1 MKKNRLQKKLNKT
14 IKALKDA
21 EKQVSQLQN
30 DRAIVMK
37 KMVETDM
44 FTVKEVSELASMTR
58 QMVYK
63 IVGKKVTM
71 SDISVNEASTNVLL
85 AELESR
91 GIISIARKL
100 DTYLPTEKEKVI
112 ATGVAYNMDNPRQ
125 VLAEVL
131 SYQYAYERIALE
143 TLDIYK
149 NDEEQYEDW
158 FKGEGTI

>member
-1 MKKNRLQKKLNKT
+1 
-14 IKALKDA
+14 
-21 EKQVSQLQN
+21 
-30 DRAIVMK
+30 
-37 KMVETDM
+37 
-44 FTVKEVSELASMTR
+44 
-58 QMVYK
+58 
-63 IVGKKVTM
+63 M

-112 ATGVAYNMDNPRQ
+112 ATGVAYNMNNPRQ

-149 NDEEQYEDW
+149 NDEEQYEEW